1 MMLTQEDLCLRMN
14 KYVLK
19 SWNERKENELRAH
32 LLVLRVETGNASQG
46 KTLTL
51 KEFAAENTRRH
62 PGHQMY
68 LVPPLALRHDCGL
81 RIADAGLHPRL

>member
-51 KEFAAENTRRH
+51 KEFDPCSKLQRIR
-62 PGHQMY
+62 
-68 LVPPLALRHDCGL
+68 GL
-81 RIADAGLHPRL
+81 SDL

>member
-32 LLVLRVETGNASQG
+32 FLSLGWKQEMPRRGKPLPSRNLTPAQSYREYEGYLTYKVTDTGKSLFYQ
-46 KTLTL
+46 
-51 KEFAAENTRRH
+51 
-62 PGHQMY
+62 
-68 LVPPLALRHDCGL
+68 
-81 RIADAGLHPRL
+81 

>member
-32 LLVLRVETGNASQG
+32 LLVLKVQGYKETGNGSQG
-46 KTLTL
+46 KTVTPAIIYILDI
-51 KEFAAENTRRH
+51 KC
-62 PGHQMY
+62 
-68 LVPPLALRHDCGL
+68 V
-81 RIADAGLHPRL
+81 PRLA